1 MSPLETDDT
10 TAPHVVSLTRMQRT
24 IARRM
29 VAAKQQIPDFAAEVD
44 VEMAAVAAARERCK
58 ADGAFV
64 PSFNDAVIKASALA
78 LVEAPEVNAS
88 FAEEGFEYHDRI
100 NIGVA
105 VAAERALVVPTI
117 TDADRKSLEEI
128 GRESRAL
135 SEKVR
140 SGTIQAHE
148 LAGQTFTVSN
158 LGMLGVRRFTAVI
171 SAPQAA
177 ILAVGRI
184 EDRVVPVDGRPA
196 VRPLMTVSL
205 SSDHRVVYGADAARF
220 LTAFRDALERP
231 AALGF
236 ATAVSGIEQTIG

>member
-1 MSPLETDDT
+1 
-10 TAPHVVSLTRMQRT
+10 
-24 IARRM
+24 
-29 VAAKQQIPDFAAEVD
+29 
-44 VEMAAVAAARERCK
+44 
-58 ADGAFV
+58 
-64 PSFNDAVIKASALA
+64 VIKASATA
-78 LVEAPEVNAS
+78 LVAVPEVNAS
-88 FAEEGFEYHDRI
+88 FTDAGFEYHDRV

-105 VAAERALVVPTI
+105 VAAERSLVVPTI
-117 TDADRKSLEEI
+117 SDVDRKSLEEI

-135 SEKVR
+135 SERVR

-158 LGMLGVRRFTAVI
+158 LGMLGVARFTAVI

-184 EDRVVPVDGRPA
+184 EDRVVPLGGRPV

-220 LTAFRDALERP
+220 LAAFRETLERP
-231 AALGF
+231 EALGLELGPV
-236 ATAVSGIEQTIG
+236 AEQTIG

>member
-1 MSPLETDDT
+1 MNPQETDVS

-29 VAAKQQIPDFAAEVD
+29 VAAKQEIPDFAAEVD
-44 VEMAAVAAARERCK
+44 VDMTAVASARERCK
-58 ADGAFV
+58 ADATFV
-64 PSFNDAVIKASALA
+64 PSFNDAVIKASASALA
-78 LVEAPEVNAS
+78 TVPEVNSS
-88 FAEEGFEYHDRI
+88 FTDTGFEYHDRI

-140 SGTIQAHE
+140 EGTIQAHE
-148 LAGQTFTVSN
+148 LADQTFTVSN
-158 LGMLGVRRFTAVI
+158 LGMLGVPRFTAVI

-177 ILAVGRI
+177 ILAVGKI
-184 EDRVVPVDGRPA
+184 EERVVPVDGRPA

-220 LTAFRDALERP
+220 LTAFREALERP
-231 AALGF
+231 ETIGF
-236 ATAVSGIEQTIG
+236 TPAPPGEEQTIG